1 MSQSRFQNDVPVVL
15 VLAAAENGVIGRGD
29 ALPWELPD
37 DLQHFKRTTLGRP
50 IIMGRK
56 TFDSVGFPL
65 PGRRNIVIT
74 RDADWQHEGVT
85 VCHTLDE
92 ALVRAFD
99 QALIDGADAAMV
111 VGGAEI
117 YRLALPRADKVV
129 LTRVQGSVHG
139 DVLFDLTLLAGWK
152 ETIMDSYEADE
163 RNSHAFTIVELEPP
177 ENE

>member
-92 ALVRAFD
+92 ALAQAFD

-117 YRLALPRADKVV
+117 YRLALPRADRIV
-129 LTRVQGSVHG
+129 LTRVQGSLHG

-152 ETIMDSYEADE
+152 ETIMDSYEADA

>member
-1 MSQSRFQNDVPVVL
+1 MSDDRLQNDLPVVL

-29 ALPWELPD
+29 ALPWELLD

-56 TFDSVGFPL
+56 TFESVGSPL

-74 RDADWQHEGVT
+74 RDDSWEREGVL
-85 VCHTLDE
+85 VCRTLDE
-92 ALVRAFD
+92 ALARAFE
-99 QALIDGADAAMV
+99 QAFIDSADAAMV

-117 YRLALPRADKVV
+117 YRLALPRANKVV
-129 LTRVQGSVHG
+129 LTRVHGSVQG
-139 DVLFDLTLLAGWK
+139 DVMFDLALLSGWQ
-152 ETIMDSYEADE
+152 ETIMASYDPDE

-177 ENE
+177 KNE

>member
-50 IIMGRK
+50 IVMGRK

-74 RDADWQHEGVT
+74 RDAGWPHEGVA

-92 ALVRAFD
+92 ALARAFD

-117 YRLALPRADKVV
+117 YRLAMPRADRIV
-129 LTRVQGSVHG
+129 LTRVQGSVPG
-139 DVLFDLTLLAGWK
+139 DATCLT
-152 ETIMDSYEADE
+152 
-163 RNSHAFTIVELEPP
+163 
-177 ENE
+177 